1 MNKLWLGQWYGI
13 LNLNFQGTFFFVVWK
28 LIGGAYFCTEEK
40 IKGVDMHTPY
50 ILMESKGSVK
60 ERKKR
65 I

>member
-1 MNKLWLGQWYGI
+1 M
-13 LNLNFQGTFFFVVWK
+13 VWK

-60 ERKKR
+60 ERKKDIANILISGR
-65 I
+65 ESRTEGKYSP